1 MKWADDDLLVRTA
14 PSEGGTFA
22 LVMLE
27 TVLPVG
33 AQTPHDLKS
42 VNQSN
47 QHQDFKVLAR
57 AEGW

>member
-1 MKWADDDLLVRTA
+1 MKWADDDLLVRTE

-27 TVLPVG
+27 TFLPVG
-33 AQTPHDLKS
+33 AQTSHDLKS

-47 QHQDFKVLAR
+47 QHKDFKVLAR